1 MRVAWDLGYSSTKDD
16 YDNDDDGALTGDG
29 DEDGDK
35 VGGEAVAV
43 KVAVCP
49 CHIGMVAS

>member
-1 MRVAWDLGYSSTKDD
+1 MRVAWVMGYGDTKDD
-16 YDNDDDGALTGDG
+16 DGNDDDGALAGDG
-29 DEDGDK
+29 EEDGDK
-35 VGGEAVAV
+35 VGAGAEAV